1 MLVNVRVVSKTWVE
15 KISDS
20 DVI

>member
-1 MLVNVRVVSKTWVE
+1 MLVNRRVVSKTWVE